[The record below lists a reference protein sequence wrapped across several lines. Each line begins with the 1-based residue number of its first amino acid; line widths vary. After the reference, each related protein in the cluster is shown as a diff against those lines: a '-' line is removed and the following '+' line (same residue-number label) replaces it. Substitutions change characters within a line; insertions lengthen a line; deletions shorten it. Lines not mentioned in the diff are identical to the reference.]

1 MLLRVLTALVGVPVL
16 VSAVWWGAPWLT
28 LVVLL
33 AAVLGIS
40 EIYRL
45 LPRDVGPLPLVLG
58 ALWCASLVLGAQASS
73 TFNGF
78 LLISAGIW
86 VVGAFLAVLWLI
98 AFYQGRRYLIALIYL
113 IGGPVYVGFLLAHT
127 LALWEVG
134 SIENLGLEVSV
145 RVSQDV
151 GRNWL
156 LFALLVTF
164 ATDTGAYLTGRS
176 LGRRPMAPRVS
187 PSKTWEGAAG
197 GLLSGLLG
205 AVILG
210 MFLDFY
216 VPGWQ
221 VALIGATVAVVC
233 QWGDLFESKL
243 KRIADEKDS
252 GSIIPGHG
260 GVLDR
265 LDSILISLPAVYYL
279 VSTVFSP

>member
-1 MLLRVLTALVGVPVL
+1 MLLRVLTALVGVPLL

-28 LVVLL
+28 LLVLL
-33 AAVLGIS
+33 VAVLGIS

-45 LPRDVGPLPLVLG
+45 LPPDIGRLPLALG

-73 TFNGF
+73 NLNNF
-78 LLISAGIW
+78 LLISGGIW
-86 VVGAFLAVLWLI
+86 VVGAFLAILWLI
-98 AFYQGRRYLIALIYL
+98 AFYRGRRFLIALIYL
-113 IGGPVYVGFLLAHT
+113 AGGPLYVGFLLAHAV
-127 LALWEVG
+127 ALRELG
-134 SIENLGLEVSV
+134 SFDELGLEAG
-145 RVSQDV
+145 REV

-164 ATDTGAYLTGRS
+164 ATDTGAYFTGRS
-176 LGRRPMAPRVS
+176 LGRRPMAPRLS

-197 GLLSGLLG
+197 GLFSGLLG
-205 AVILG
+205 ALILG
-210 MFLDFY
+210 IFLDLY
-216 VPGWQ
+216 LTGWK
-221 VALIGATVAVVC
+221 VAVIGATVAVVC

-260 GVLDR
+260 GGLDR
-265 LDSILISLPAVYYL
+265 LDSILISVPAVYYL

>member
-16 VSAVWWGAPWLT
+16 LSAVWWGAPWLT
-28 LVVLL
+28 LLVLL
-33 AAVLGIS
+33 VAVLGIS

-45 LPRDVGPLPLVLG
+45 LPPDIGPLPIVLG

-73 TFNGF
+73 TFNNF
-78 LLISAGIW
+78 LLISGGIW
-86 VVGAFLAVLWLI
+86 VVGAFLAILWLI

-113 IGGPVYVGFLLAHT
+113 AGGPIYVGFLLAHAV
-127 LALWEVG
+127 ALREVVSFDEVG
-134 SIENLGLEVSV
+134 L
-145 RVSQDV
+145 DA

-164 ATDTGAYLTGRS
+164 ATDTGAYFTGRS
-176 LGRRPMAPRVS
+176 LGRRPMAPRLS

-205 AVILG
+205 AVILSV
-210 MFLDFY
+210 FLDLY
-216 VPGWQ
+216 LTGWK

-243 KRIADEKDS
+243 KRIAGEKDS

-265 LDSILISLPAVYYL
+265 LDSILISVPAVYYL
-279 VSTVFSP
+279 VSPVVGP

>member
-16 VSAVWWGAPWLT
+16 VGAVWWGAPWLT
-28 LVVLL
+28 ILVLL
-33 AAVLGIS
+33 VAVLGIS

-45 LPRDVGPLPLVLG
+45 LPADIGPLPIALG

-73 TFNGF
+73 TLNNF
-78 LLISAGIW
+78 LLISGVIW
-86 VVGAFLAVLWLI
+86 VVGAFLAILWLI
-98 AFYQGRRYLIALIYL
+98 AFYQGRRYFIAIIYL
-113 IGGPVYVGFLLAHT
+113 TGGPLYIGFLLAHA
-127 LALWEVG
+127 LVLWEVG
-134 SIENLGLEVSV
+134 SLENLGLEVGL

-176 LGRRPMAPRVS
+176 LGRRPMAPQVS
-187 PSKTWEGAAG
+187 PSKTWEGAVG
-197 GLLSGLLG
+197 GLLSGLL
-205 AVILG
+205 AAAILG

-233 QWGDLFESKL
+233 QWGDLFESNL
-243 KRIADEKDS
+243 KRIAGAKDS

-265 LDSILISLPAVYYL
+265 LDSILISVPAVYYL

>member
-28 LVVLL
+28 LLVLL
-33 AAVLGIS
+33 VAVLGVS

-45 LPRDVGPLPLVLG
+45 LPADIGPLPIALG
-58 ALWCASLVLGAQASS
+58 VLWCASLVLGAQASS
-73 TFNGF
+73 TFNNF
-78 LLISAGIW
+78 LLISGGIW
-86 VVGAFLAVLWLI
+86 VVGAFLAILWLI
-98 AFYQGRRYLIALIYL
+98 AFYQGRRYFIALIYL
-113 IGGPVYVGFLLAHT
+113 VGGPIYVGFLLAHAV
-127 LALWEVG
+127 ALRETG
-134 SIENLGLEVSV
+134 SLDE
-145 RVSQDV
+145 V

-164 ATDTGAYLTGRS
+164 ATDTGAYFTGRS
-176 LGRRPMAPRVS
+176 LGRRPMAPRAS

-197 GLLSGLLG
+197 GLLSGLVG

-210 MFLDFY
+210 IFLDLN

-243 KRIADEKDS
+243 KRIANAKDS

-265 LDSILISLPAVYYL
+265 LDSILISVPAVFYL
-279 VSTVFSP
+279 VSPVFSL